1 MTRYDH
7 TYKNSVPNMVQMVR
21 DYETD
26 ILDKIMHYNQ
36 QESKSFIALKVKGH
50 YKTTL
55 DVIETLIDLNILEI
69 KKGKLKI
76 KSNDVQ
82 QVHEEFQSVLKEF
95 KEGINYSIPRL
106 RKISKETKKPIFWF
120 TIEKLRPT
128 SEPARMDHINKKA
141 RVEVLE
147 LLMYAVRGLVSS
159 SFMLYQR
166 ILLDQVPKSE
176 KKLLNEDIKAS
187 VDAIKDVKD
196 KLLKIAGKKNKQ
208 VLESYW
214 FQMTAGLRI

>member
-1 MTRYDH
+1 MI
-7 TYKNSVPNMVQMVR
+7 QMVR

-26 ILDKIMHYNQ
+26 ILNKISHYDQ
-36 QESKSFIALKVKGH
+36 QKSKSFIALEVGGN
-50 YKTTL
+50 YNTAL
-55 DVIETLIDLNILEI
+55 DVIESLIDLNILEI

-76 KSNDVQ
+76 KPNDVQ
-82 QVHEEFQSVLKEF
+82 QVHEDFQSVLKEF

-128 SEPARMDHINKKA
+128 SEPATMDHINKKA
-141 RVEVLE
+141 REEVLE

-159 SFMLYQR
+159 TFILYQR
-166 ILLDQVPKSE
+166 IILEQVSKPE
-176 KKLLNEDIKAS
+176 KKLLNDDIKAS
-187 VDAIKDVKD
+187 IEAIKKTKS
-196 KLLKIAGKKNKQ
+196 KLLKIAGEKNKH

>member
-1 MTRYDH
+1 
-7 TYKNSVPNMVQMVR
+7 MVQMVR

-26 ILDKIMHYNQ
+26 ILDKIMHYDQ
-36 QESKSFIALKVKGH
+36 QESKSFIAHKVKGH
-50 YKTTL
+50 YNTTL

-76 KSNDVQ
+76 KPNDIHQ
-82 QVHEEFQSVLKEF
+82 EHEYFQSVLKEF
-95 KEGINYSIPRL
+95 NEGIKYSIPRL

-141 RVEVLE
+141 REEVLE

-159 SFMLYQR
+159 TFILYQR
-166 ILLDQVPKSE
+166 IILEQVSKPE
-176 KKLLNEDIKAS
+176 KKLLNDDIKAS
-187 VDAIKDVKD
+187 IEVIKKTKS
-196 KLLKIAGKKNKQ
+196 KLLKIAGKKNKH
-208 VLESYW
+208 VLEGYW

>member
-1 MTRYDH
+1 MI
-7 TYKNSVPNMVQMVR
+7 QMVR

-26 ILDKIMHYNQ
+26 ILDKIMHYDQ
-36 QESKSFIALKVKGH
+36 QESKSFIAHEVKGN
-50 YKTTL
+50 YNTTL
-55 DVIETLIDLNILEI
+55 DVMEKMIERNILEI

-76 KSNDVQ
+76 KPNDVLQ
-82 QVHEEFQSVLKEF
+82 EHEYFQDRLKEF
-95 KEGINYSIPRL
+95 KEGVKYAIPRL
-106 RKISKETKKPIFWF
+106 RKIAKETKKPIFWF
-120 TIEKLRPT
+120 EIIKLRPT

-141 RVEVLE
+141 REEVLE

-159 SFMLYQR
+159 TFILYQR
-166 ILLDQVPKSE
+166 ILLDQVPKSK

>member
-1 MTRYDH
+1 
-7 TYKNSVPNMVQMVR
+7 MVQMVR

-26 ILDKIMHYNQ
+26 ILDKIMHYDQ
-36 QESKSFIALKVKGH
+36 QESKSFIAHKVKGH
-50 YKTTL
+50 YNTTL

-76 KSNDVQ
+76 KPNDVVQ
-82 QVHEEFQSVLKEF
+82 EHEYFQGVLKEF

-120 TIEKLRPT
+120 TMEKLRPT
-128 SEPARMDHINKKA
+128 SEEARMDHINKKA
-141 RVEVLE
+141 REEVLE
-147 LLMYAVRGLVSS
+147 LLMASVRGLVSN

-166 ILLDQVPKSE
+166 IILEQVSKPE
-176 KKLLNEDIKAS
+176 KKLLNDDIKAS
-187 VDAIKDVKD
+187 IEAIKKTKS
-196 KLLKIAGKKNKQ
+196 KLLKIAGDKNKH

>member
-1 MTRYDH
+1 MI
-7 TYKNSVPNMVQMVR
+7 QMVR

-26 ILDKIMHYNQ
+26 ILNKISHYDQ
-36 QESKSFIALKVKGH
+36 QKSKSFIALEVGGN
-50 YKTTL
+50 YNTAL

-120 TIEKLRPT
+120 TMEKLRPT
-128 SEPARMDHINKKA
+128 SELARMDHINKKA

-159 SFMLYQR
+159 TFILYQR
-166 ILLDQVPKSE
+166 IILEQVSKPE
-176 KKLLNEDIKAS
+176 KKILNDDIKAGIE
-187 VDAIKDVKD
+187 AIKKTKS
-196 KLLKIAGKKNKQ
+196 KLLKIAGEKNKH

>member
-1 MTRYDH
+1 
-7 TYKNSVPNMVQMVR
+7 MVR

-26 ILDKIMHYNQ
+26 ILNKISHYDQ
-36 QESKSFIALKVKGH
+36 QKSKSFIALEVGGN
-50 YKTTL
+50 YNTAL
-55 DVIETLIDLNILEI
+55 DVIESLIDLNILEI

-76 KSNDVQ
+76 KPNDVQ
-82 QVHEEFQSVLKEF
+82 QVHEDFQSVLKEF

-159 SFMLYQR
+159 TFILYQR
-166 ILLDQVPKSE
+166 IILEQVSKPE
-176 KKLLNEDIKAS
+176 KKILNDDIKAGIE
-187 VDAIKDVKD
+187 AIKKTKS
-196 KLLKIAGKKNKQ
+196 KLLKIAGEKNKH

>member
-1 MTRYDH
+1 MI
-7 TYKNSVPNMVQMVR
+7 QMVR

-26 ILDKIMHYNQ
+26 ILNKILHYDQ
-36 QESKSFIALKVKGH
+36 QKSKSFIALAVGGN
-50 YKTTL
+50 YNTAL
-55 DVIETLIDLNILEI
+55 DVIESLIELNILEI

-76 KSNDVQ
+76 KPNDVQ
-82 QVHEEFQSVLKEF
+82 QVHEDFQSVLKEF

-120 TIEKLRPT
+120 TMEKLRPT
-128 SEPARMDHINKKA
+128 SELARMDHINKKA

-159 SFMLYQR
+159 TFILYQR
-166 ILLDQVPKSE
+166 IILEQVSKPE
-176 KKLLNEDIKAS
+176 KKILNDDIKAGIE
-187 VDAIKDVKD
+187 AIKKTKS
-196 KLLKIAGKKNKQ
+196 KLLKIAGEKNKH